1 MTASGQS
8 EICNLKSEMDYTL
21 PHTPA
26 DRPQVMGILNVTPD
40 SFSDGGRYDAPGTAV
55 AHALKMAHDGADL
68 IDVGGESSRPGA
80 TRVNAAEQI
89 ARTAEV
95 IRGCRAALDHAGFEA
110 VAISIDTT
118 RAAVAAAG
126 LDAGAA
132 LVNDIS
138 AGEDDPDLFLLA
150 ADRGVPLV
158 LMHKRGE
165 PATMQDDPR
174 YDDVVARVGDYLM
187 ERFDAATAA
196 GLDPAGVAIDPGLGF
211 GKSFDH
217 NLALLAALR
226 RVTALGPPV
235 LLGASRKR
243 FLARIAGCPDASVE
257 PDPAG
262 GSAATTA
269 WAVAQGVRMVR
280 VHDVRLHRQAAD
292 TAWAIVGAGK
302 NSVQDESWDFS

>member
-1 MTASGQS
+1 MARPPA
-8 EICNLKSEMDYTL
+8 YTL
-21 PHTPA
+21 PTAH

-40 SFSDGGRYDAPGTAV
+40 SFSDGGRHDAPEAAV
-55 AHALKMAHDGADL
+55 AHALAMARDGADL

-80 TRVNAAEQI
+80 ARVGADDQI

-95 IRGCRAALDHAGFEA
+95 IRRCRAALNDAGFTT
-110 VAISIDTT
+110 VALSIDTT
-118 RAAVAAAG
+118 HAPVAAAA
-126 LDAGAA
+126 LDAGAV
-132 LVNDIS
+132 LINDIS
-138 AGEDDPDLFLLA
+138 AGEDDPDLLALA
-150 ADRGVPLV
+150 AERGVPIV

-174 YDDVVARVGDYLM
+174 YDAVVARVSDYLGA
-187 ERFDAATAA
+187 RLAAAA
-196 GLDPAGVAIDPGLGF
+196 VAGIDPGRIAIDPGIGF

-217 NLALLAALR
+217 NLSLLAALPR
-226 RVTALGPPV
+226 FVAMGPPV

-243 FLARIAGCPDASVE
+243 FLAQIAGAPDTKVE

-269 WAVAQGVRMVR
+269 LAVAAGVQMVR

-292 TAWAIVGAGK
+292 TARAITQANK
-302 NSVQDESWDFS
+302 NGVHTI